1 MAVYTPVSK
10 AEAQHLLKHYTIG
23 SLQLIEDIAQGIE
36 NSNFYLT
43 TDTGRYVLTLFEKR
57 IQPAELPFFMEVMQG
72 FAGQNLPVPRPEQ
85 SDNGTPIHQLNGKAT
100 CIVNCLPGSDI
111 KSLDDITPAHMA
123 ELGVTL
129 AKLHLAGQK
138 LPQLNRANDLS
149 LSGWQQLA
157 ENLLPHADSIIPGLN
172 VMLRLELSFL
182 QQHWPQN
189 LTSAIIHADLFID
202 NILWQ
207 GNRISGIIDW
217 YFACRDSCLY
227 DLAIVF
233 NAWCFDGNHRYMP
246 ARGDALMQAYR
257 AAGPLPETEWQHFN
271 TICRG
276 AALRFLLTR
285 AYDWLHTPA
294 GVLVTK
300 KDPIEYWLKWKH
312 YAER

>member
-10 AEAQHLLKHYTIG
+10 AEASELLNHYAIG
-23 SLQLIEDIAQGIE
+23 SLLAIQDIAQGIE

-43 TDTGRYVLTLFEKR
+43 TDQGRYVLTLFEKR
-57 IQPAELPFFMEVMQG
+57 IQPAELPFFMAVMEG
-72 FAGQNLPVPRPEQ
+72 FASQNLPVPCPEQ
-85 SDNGTPIHQLNGKAT
+85 SSDGATIRHLNGRPA

-111 KSLDDITPAHMA
+111 KSLDDITPAHMR
-123 ELGVTL
+123 ELGATL
-129 AKLHLAGQK
+129 AKMHIVGQK

-149 LSGWQQLA
+149 LSGWQALA
-157 ENLLPHADSIIPGLN
+157 NKLLPDADSIIPGLN
-172 VMLRLELSFL
+172 AMLRQELPHL
-182 QQHWPQN
+182 QERWPKA

-207 GNRISGIIDW
+207 DTRISGIIDW

-233 NAWCFDGNHRYMP
+233 NAWCFDGQHHYLP
-246 ARGDALMQAYR
+246 ARGDALMQVYR
-257 AAGPLPETEWQHFN
+257 ATIMLPEDEWQHFN

-285 AYDWLHTPA
+285 AHDWVHTPA
-294 GVLVTK
+294 GALVTK
-300 KDPIEYWLKWKH
+300 KDPTEYWLKWKH
-312 YAER
+312 HARI